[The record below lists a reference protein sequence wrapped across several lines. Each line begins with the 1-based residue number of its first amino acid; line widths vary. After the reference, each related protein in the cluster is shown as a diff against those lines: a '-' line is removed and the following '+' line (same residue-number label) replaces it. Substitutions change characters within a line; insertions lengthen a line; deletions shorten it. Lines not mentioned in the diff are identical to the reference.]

1 MQTTTLRLRVSTPS
15 GMPAVGASVT
25 ARLSGVGVSLIDGYI
40 DRSHVTAV
48 ADAQGVAELVLWPS
62 TVGMTGAEYRITARG
77 SDGSKLLDE
86 LVTVPES
93 GIEVWL
99 HDIVMLPAP
108 TPKPYDEASIALIQ
122 QNRIQAVDAATNAAE
137 ARDAAQA
144 HAIEAAANI
153 AAGQTLRIEAQTAA
167 LAAADAAGEAESA
180 RQAAELSSQTA
191 GQAESVATASAQE
204 AAASA
209 TSAQATTQSAL
220 MLFGGLEAVQ
230 VAVDST
236 GNDAVA
242 AAASRDAAEAASVAA
257 SSSATT
263 AQQSAGQAQTHAG
276 AAQISANNA
285 SAAASAVAADKLAVA
300 ADRGAVQGAAS
311 QVSADRAVVE
321 AAALTATQAAT
332 TSLDRSAGLIAH
344 AENLRGE
351 VDADRVAAETARAGA
366 EALFG
371 DLAAI
376 DEAVQLTYANRA
388 IVDVALT
395 NNLIVLASR

>member
-1 MQTTTLRLRVSTPS
+1 MQTTVLRVKIYTPS
-15 GMPAVGASVT
+15 GMPAVGAGVV
-25 ARLSGVGVSLIDGYI
+25 ARLTGVGVSLIDGYI
-40 DRSHVTAV
+40 DRSHVEVVT
-48 ADAQGVAELVLWPS
+48 DAQGVAELTLWPS
-62 TVGMTGAEYRITARG
+62 VVGTTGAEYRITARG
-77 SDGSKLLDE
+77 SDGAKLLDE

-93 GIEVWL
+93 SIEVWL

-191 GQAESVATASAQE
+191 RQAESVATASAQE

-263 AQQSAGQAQTHAG
+263 
-276 AAQISANNA
+276 AQISANNA

>member
-1 MQTTTLRLRVSTPS
+1 MQTTVLRVKIYTPS
-15 GMPAVGASVT
+15 GMPAVGAGVV
-25 ARLSGVGVSLIDGYI
+25 ARLTGVGVSLIDGYI
-40 DRSHVTAV
+40 DRSHVEVVT
-48 ADAQGVAELVLWPS
+48 DAQGVAELTLWPS
-62 TVGMTGAEYRITARG
+62 VVGTTGAEYRITARG
-77 SDGSKLLDE
+77 SDGAKLLDE

-93 GIEVWL
+93 SIEVWL

-122 QNRIQAVDAATNAAE
+122 QNRIQAVDAATN
-137 ARDAAQA
+137 
-144 HAIEAAANI
+144 
-153 AAGQTLRIEAQTAA
+153 
-167 LAAADAAGEAESA
+167 AADAAGEAESA

>member
-1 MQTTTLRLRVSTPS
+1 MQTTVLRVKIYTPS
-15 GMPAVGASVT
+15 GMPAVGAGVV
-25 ARLSGVGVSLIDGYI
+25 ARLTGVGVSLIDGYI
-40 DRSHVTAV
+40 DRSHVEVVT
-48 ADAQGVAELVLWPS
+48 DAQGVAELTLWPS
-62 TVGMTGAEYRITARG
+62 VVGTTGAEYRITARG
-77 SDGSKLLDE
+77 SDGAKLLDE

-93 GIEVWL
+93 SIEVWL

-191 GQAESVATASAQE
+191 RQAESVATASA
-204 AAASA
+204 
-209 TSAQATTQSAL
+209 QSAL

>member
-1 MQTTTLRLRVSTPS
+1 MQTTVLRVKIYTPS
-15 GMPAVGASVT
+15 GMPAVGAGVV
-25 ARLSGVGVSLIDGYI
+25 ARLTGVGVSLIDGYI
-40 DRSHVTAV
+40 DRSHVEVVT
-48 ADAQGVAELVLWPS
+48 DAQGVAELTLWPS
-62 TVGMTGAEYRITARG
+62 VVGTTGAEYRITARG
-77 SDGSKLLDE
+77 SDGAKLLDE

-93 GIEVWL
+93 SIEVWL

-122 QNRIQAVDAATNAAE
+122 QNRIQAVDAATNAA
-137 ARDAAQA
+137 
-144 HAIEAAANI
+144 
-153 AAGQTLRIEAQTAA
+153 
-167 LAAADAAGEAESA
+167 DAAGEAESA

-191 GQAESVATASAQE
+191 RQAESVATASAQ
-204 AAASA
+204 
-209 TSAQATTQSAL
+209 SAL
-220 MLFGGLEAVQ
+220 MLFGGLGAVQ

-344 AENLRGE
+344 AEKLRDE

>member
-1 MQTTTLRLRVSTPS
+1 MQTTVLRVKIYTPS
-15 GMPAVGASVT
+15 GMPVVGAGVV
-25 ARLSGVGVSLIDGYI
+25 ARLTGVGVSLIDGYI
-40 DRSHVTAV
+40 DRSHVEVVT
-48 ADAQGVAELVLWPS
+48 DAQGVAELTLWPS
-62 TVGMTGAEYRITARG
+62 VVGTTGAEYRITARG
-77 SDGSKLLDE
+77 SDGAKLLDE

-93 GIEVWL
+93 SIEVWL

-191 GQAESVATASAQE
+191 RQAESVATASA
-204 AAASA
+204 
-209 TSAQATTQSAL
+209 QSAL